1 MTNVTPQA
9 PAGWYPNP
17 ERPGVQTYWDG
28 QGWTE
33 HTAPLV
39 APTVARPT
47 STSNPTGIVGIVLAG
62 FGFVMSFW
70 FGLTGLLMILGLVG
84 LILGIIAVCLTG
96 KSKAEGYVAIG
107 AGVLSVLVPMLIGI
121 FS

>member
-1 MTNVTPQA
+1 MTNATPQA
-9 PAGWYPNP
+9 PAGWYTNP
-17 ERPGVQTYWDG
+17 ERPGVQSYWDG

-39 APTVARPT
+39 APVVARPT
-47 STSNPTGIVGIVLAG
+47 STANPTGVVGIVLTG
-62 FGFVMSFW
+62 FGLLLSFW
-70 FGLTGLLMILGLVG
+70 FGLNGLLVFLGLVG

-107 AGVLSVLVPMLIGI
+107 MGVIAVLAPILIGI